1 MSNGTLGNYD
11 RQEDGTRNVSGFVT
25 GRVLSSGAEN
35 MAIPTSSTTGCT
47 SRAKR
52 VVLSCTAA
60 ICISFSG
67 TAVVPADDDTGVKS
81 ELILPNTPVESRTFV
96 VPADS
101 SITNLSV
108 IASDSGAALVT
119 ASWFY

>member
-11 RQEDGTRNVSGFVT
+11 LRDGGARNVSGFVT
-25 GRVLSSGAEN
+25 ARALSSGAEN
-35 MAIPTSSTTGCT
+35 MAIPTVGTTGAT

-52 VVLSCTAA
+52 VILTCTAA
-60 ICISFSG
+60 ICISFTG

-81 ELILPNTPVESRTFV
+81 PLVMPSTPVESRTFII
-96 VPADS
+96 PADT

-108 IASDSGAALVT
+108 IASDSGTALVT
-119 ASWFY
+119 AEWFY